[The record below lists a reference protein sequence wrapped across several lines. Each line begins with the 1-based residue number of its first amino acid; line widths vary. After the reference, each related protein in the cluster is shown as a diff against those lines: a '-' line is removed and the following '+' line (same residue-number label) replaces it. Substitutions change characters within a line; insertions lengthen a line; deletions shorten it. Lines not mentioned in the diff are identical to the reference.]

1 MRSPV
6 ARRYAITVGLL
17 VAVAAGCSSGDGG
30 TNLNVREPETAAT
43 SPEVTTAPAGTVSEA
58 GTSVD
63 SITFDPGSRTVAA
76 LTGDRTT
83 LLLQSAS
90 GADQQPR
97 TVTLPEAGNSVSAG
111 RDGAVL
117 VTTNS
122 GVLQVDCAS
131 GSVQDTAVDGGA
143 LSAVPFED
151 GLAVGN
157 ARGEIHILD
166 SGGGVTRTIDGL
178 ASVDALSS
186 IDGQL
191 SALDTKQTSV
201 TSIDVDGGALGPAL
215 RAGEGATNLASSP
228 DGRIAVT
235 DTADSELLVFTDD
248 DLILRQR
255 FPVAGSPFAVAFDT
269 TTGIIWVTSTA
280 TNEVAGFDVSS
291 GIGVETARFPTV
303 RQPDSLAV
311 DSQSGDLF
319 VGSSDGQG
327 IQRIAARTQ

>member
-1 MRSPV
+1 MLSSV
-6 ARRYAITVGLL
+6 ARRHAITVGLL

-43 SPEVTTAPAGTVSEA
+43 SPEVTTAPAGVVSEA

-63 SITFDPGSRTVAA
+63 SITFDADSRTVAA

-90 GADQQPR
+90 GADSPPR
-97 TVTLPEAGNSVSAG
+97 TITLPEAGNSVTAG

-131 GSVQDTAVDGGA
+131 GAVQDITVDGGA
-143 LSAVPFED
+143 LSAAPFED

-157 ARGEIHILD
+157 ASGEIHILD
-166 SGGGVTRTIDGL
+166 SSGAITKTIGGL

-191 SALDTKQTSV
+191 TALDTKQTSV
-201 TSIDVDGGALGPAL
+201 TSIDADGGALGPAL

-235 DTADSELLVFTDD
+235 DTADGELLLFTDD

-269 TTGIIWVTSTA
+269 TSGVIWVTSTS
-280 TNEVAGFDVSS
+280 TNEVVGYDVST
-291 GIGVETARFPTV
+291 GLGVETARFPTV

-327 IQRIAARTQ
+327 IQRIQSRSE

>member
-1 MRSPV
+1 MPSPV
-6 ARRYAITVGLL
+6 ARRHAITVGLL
-17 VAVAAGCSSGDGG
+17 VVVAAGCSSGDDQ

-43 SPEVTTAPAGTVSEA
+43 SPEITTAPAGVVSEA
-58 GTSVD
+58 GTSVE
-63 SITFDPGSRTVAA
+63 SMAFDPGSRTVAA
-76 LTGDRTT
+76 LTADGRT
-83 LLLQSAS
+83 LLLQTSA
-90 GADQQPR
+90 GTDATPR
-97 TVTLPEAGNSVSAG
+97 TTSLPEAGNSVSAG
-111 RDGAVL
+111 RDGTVL

-131 GSVQDTAVDGGA
+131 GAVRDLPVDGGA
-143 LSAVPFED
+143 VSAVPFGD

-157 ARGEIHILD
+157 SSGAIHILD
-166 SGGGVTRTIDGL
+166 ADGGVTETIDGL
-178 ASVDALSS
+178 ASVDALSA

-191 SALDTKQTSV
+191 TALDTKQTSV
-201 TSIDVDGGALGPAL
+201 TSIDTDRGALGPAL

-228 DGRIAVT
+228 DGRIAVA
-235 DTADSELLVFTDD
+235 DTADGELLVFTDD

-255 FPVAGSPFAVAFDT
+255 FPVAGSPFAVAYDT
-269 TTGIIWVTSTA
+269 SSGIVWVTTTA
-280 TNEVAGFDVSS
+280 TNEVAGYDVST

-327 IQRIAARTQ
+327 IQRIQARSE